1 MNWILIVVLA
11 ILIGNALVGLRV
23 GFIKTVFSLVSMV
36 IALILTIW
44 ISPNVNDMLKNNDK
58 FYHMINDRVEKMLS
72 LQEEKAAST
81 EDEQYIEGLPIPKSW
96 KKTLIE
102 NKKDATDN
110 LKGYIAEYVTG
121 VIINALAFILTFVA
135 ALIVLWALCF
145 ALNIVSKLPLLNQIN
160 KLAGLAA
167 GLVHG
172 LVLVWLLFILLTVFG
187 SAKFGQEAFVM
198 IEDNAFLSLIYNNNL
213 LLRFVTSASKLLL

>member
-11 ILIGNALVGLRV
+11 ILIGNALIGLRV

-110 LKGYIAEYVTG
+110 LKEYIAEYVTG